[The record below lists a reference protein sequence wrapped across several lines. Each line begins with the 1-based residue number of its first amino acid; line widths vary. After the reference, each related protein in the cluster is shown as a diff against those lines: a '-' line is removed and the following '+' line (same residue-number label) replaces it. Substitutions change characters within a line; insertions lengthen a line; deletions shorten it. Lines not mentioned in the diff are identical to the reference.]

1 MRELLER
8 KSNSSADET
17 QDETALSRVATV
29 RSPIKSIDSGTPGI
43 EAGTVLKSLSAV
55 AVTVPSASK
64 STNWPKKS
72 LWASSVLA
80 LLISS
85 QYMLGSRFVST
96 ASALYGTVQKAIL
109 RTKGLGLWLWCW
121 CCQ

>member
-43 EAGTVLKSLSAV
+43 EAGTVLKSLSVV

-96 ASALYGTVQKAIL
+96 ASARYGTVQKAIL
-109 RTKGLGLWLWCW
+109 RAKGLGLWLWCC